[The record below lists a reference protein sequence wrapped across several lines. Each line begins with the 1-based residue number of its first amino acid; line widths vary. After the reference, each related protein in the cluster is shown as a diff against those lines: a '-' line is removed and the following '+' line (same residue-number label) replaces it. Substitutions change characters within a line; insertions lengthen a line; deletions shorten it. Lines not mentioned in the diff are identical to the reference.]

1 MTVRAGQV
9 RFRGPG
15 RSRICRASLI
25 NRSRFVEQDV
35 EYLRMPG
42 NRALAGSRV
51 RRLRHSRATFL
62 SCFPA
67 DGGNPYLLFVQFAAT
82 SAGSPARKRTENS
95 PVNGQP
101 DGFIGN
107 VSRGTRPDSVDR
119 ELPRECVRSYMRI
132 GKILGLEARFVTT
145 AIIAPARWR
154 GMDGGER
161 GGEGGGGSLRF

>member
-9 RFRGPG
+9 RFRGLG
-15 RSRICRASLI
+15 SVRGSAERVTASLI
-25 NRSRFVEQDV
+25 NQSCFVERDV
-35 EYLRMPG
+35 EYPGYPG
-42 NRALAGSRV
+42 NRLAGSRV
-51 RRLRHSRATFL
+51 RRLRHSRVTFL

-67 DGGNPYLLFVQFAAT
+67 DGRNPYLLFVQFAAT

-101 DGFIGN
+101 DGFIRN

-132 GKILGLEARFVTT
+132 GKILGLEAPFVTT
-145 AIIAPARWR
+145 AIIGPARWW
-154 GMDGGER
+154 
-161 GGEGGGGSLRF
+161 GGGG